1 MKKILPIISLILF
14 IGCGQNKKSAEP
26 DSQNISK
33 DTTAFT
39 SPVKVTTNTVVLLPE
54 AKEITGNWLAYLTA
68 QAEMENFKDYNV
80 KDIISN
86 ASPIAEIMNTLRQS
100 VPEEL
105 KMKAVETRL
114 SVLYTKAKV
123 LEFLSKKRNPDPRE
137 IAATAEELPV
147 EFKNFKIQINE
158 IYLKTL
164 EDFEEELDDYEFE
177 QDTTT
182 TTLKRTPGPGRNN
195 K

>member
-14 IGCGQNKKSAEP
+14 IGCGQNKKSPETN
-26 DSQNISK
+26 SQNISK

-39 SPVKVTTNTVVLLPE
+39 STLKVTTNTVVLLPQ
-54 AKEITGNWLAYLTA
+54 AKEITGNWLAYITA
-68 QAEMENFKDYNV
+68 QAEIENFKDYNV

-86 ASPIAEIMNTLRQS
+86 AAPIAEIMNTLRQT

-105 KMKAVETRL
+105 KMNAVETRL

-123 LEFLSKKRNPDPRE
+123 LEFLSKKRNPDPQE
-137 IAATAEELPV
+137 IAATAKELPV
-147 EFKNFKIQINE
+147 EFNNFKIQINE

-164 EDFEEELDDYEFE
+164 EDFEDELDDFEFE

-182 TTLKRTPGPGRNN
+182 TLKRIPGQGRNN